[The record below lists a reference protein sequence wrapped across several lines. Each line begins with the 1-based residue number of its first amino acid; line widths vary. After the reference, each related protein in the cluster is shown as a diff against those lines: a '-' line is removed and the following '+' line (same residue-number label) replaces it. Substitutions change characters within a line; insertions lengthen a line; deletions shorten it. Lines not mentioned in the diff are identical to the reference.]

1 SQGLSAVAPSSTRFN
16 PAAPLTAFF
25 GSRDL
30 NRAKATVQQTM
41 AFIDHDFGNGLTAR
55 NATIFAQYDKFY
67 QNIYPGN
74 GPLSGAV
81 NPTQTSFNRA
91 AYNNTTNRDNIFNQ
105 TDFFYKVFT
114 GPVFHSIAFGT
125 EFGQQ
130 TGISLRNTGIFPNG
144 TNTIVANPFAP
155 TYFGPVNFIHQSSV
169 TRRNDA
175 RRQQRL
181 HALHNV
187 YLRPRHDRNN
197 TLAPDHWRGSLRSL

>member
-1 SQGLSAVAPSSTRFN
+1 
-16 PAAPLTAFF
+16 
-25 GSRDL
+25 
-30 NRAKATVQQTM
+30 M
-41 AFIDHDFGNGLTAR
+41 AFIDHESGNGLTAR

-114 GPVFHSIAFGT
+114 GPVFRFNRVRNGVWSADRDLSAQHRYLSEQHQYNRRQPICSDLLRSRQFHPSIPG
-125 EFGQQ
+125 
-130 TGISLRNTGIFPNG
+130 
-144 TNTIVANPFAP
+144 
-155 TYFGPVNFIHQSSV
+155 SSV
-169 TRRNDA
+169 IRHSDA

-181 HALHNV
+181 HAFTNV
-187 YLRPRHDRNN
+187 YLRPRHDEITRWLQIIVGARFDRFDKSALDNN
-197 TLAPDHWRGSLRSL
+197 TNTSPASSTIRYSRKLP